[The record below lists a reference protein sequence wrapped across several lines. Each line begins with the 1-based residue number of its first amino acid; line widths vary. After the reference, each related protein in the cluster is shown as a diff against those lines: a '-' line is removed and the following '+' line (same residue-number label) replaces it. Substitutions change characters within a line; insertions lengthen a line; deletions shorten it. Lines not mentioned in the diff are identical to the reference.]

1 MRFICRCDV
10 CLHFFF
16 LFRNEIL
23 KLLVQCENL
32 RKGLFSMKSRLKF
45 MSATIFVWLLFV
57 SQVHAQLCSSK
68 IRFYIK
74 VDVGFCS
81 AVPLV
86 GWFIGITQIS
96 EYQKKAFDADAL
108 DAASILSDQNVG
120 AGMIANANLIID
132 KFYHSLE
139 KKYPRMKLGRN
150 EVIDVLNNLN
160 INGVKNG
167 HCPFLT
173 SYYDRLAI
181 LFFPDEKAQ
190 SYLESSAKYLQK
202 EQDVIEAQIIRNEK
216 NSTAVNINYQDLSED
231 EDIKNPLVK

>member
-1 MRFICRCDV
+1 
-10 CLHFFF
+10 
-16 LFRNEIL
+16 
-23 KLLVQCENL
+23 
-32 RKGLFSMKSRLKF
+32 

-68 IRFYIK
+68 MRFYIK
-74 VDVGFCS
+74 VDVGIYTIIP
-81 AVPLV
+81 VI
-86 GWFIGITQIS
+86 GWSIGIITMS

-108 DAASILSDQNVG
+108 DAASILSDRNVG

-167 HCPFLT
+167 HCPFVT
-173 SYYDRLAI
+173 SYYDRLAT

-190 SYLESSAKYLQK
+190 SYLEISAKYLQK
-202 EQDVIEAQIIRNEK
+202 EQDVIEAQIIRDEK
-216 NSTAVNINYQDLSED
+216 NSTAVNLNYHDLSED
-231 EDIKNPLVK
+231 EVVKKLIVK